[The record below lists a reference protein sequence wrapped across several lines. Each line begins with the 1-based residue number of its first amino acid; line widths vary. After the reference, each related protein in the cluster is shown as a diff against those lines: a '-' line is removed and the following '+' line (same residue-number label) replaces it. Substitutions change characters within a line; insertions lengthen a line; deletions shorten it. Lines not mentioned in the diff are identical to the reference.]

1 MSAPDLAQ
9 RIADV
14 RCRIKRAAEHSG
26 RDPASIRLIAVT
38 KGVGAPAIA
47 AAAAAGVREFGEN
60 RVQEAVAKMACVA
73 PESDPRGNRQ
83 HEGGGAR
90 SWVWHLIGRL
100 QTNKVR
106 VAVGRFE
113 VIHSVDT
120 LQLGEAIEAVASAA
134 GMRQRMLVQV
144 NVGHEPQKGGVD
156 PSELQPLIK
165 ALARRAH
172 VQVEGLMTI
181 PPASTD
187 PEGSRPYFRELR
199 RLGQMV
205 EAEVPG
211 VKMVEYSM
219 GMSEDFE
226 VAVAE
231 GATMVRIGRAIFG
244 ARNGGPE
251 ALPA

>member
-14 RCRIKRAAEHSG
+14 RCRIKRAAERSG

-38 KGVGAPAIA
+38 KGVGVPAIA

-73 PESDPRGNRQ
+73 PESDLRGNRQ
-83 HEGGGAR
+83 HEGGGVR

-106 VAVGRFE
+106 AAVGRFE

-120 LQLGEAIEAVASAA
+120 LRLGEAIEAVASAA
-134 GMRQRMLVQV
+134 GMRQRVLVQV
-144 NVGHEPQKGGVD
+144 NVGHEPQKGGVE

-165 ALARRAH
+165 ALARHAH

-181 PPASTD
+181 PPVSAD

-199 RLGQMV
+199 RLGQVV
-205 EAEVPG
+205 EGEVPG
-211 VKMVEYSM
+211 IKMVDYSM
-219 GMSEDFE
+219 GMSDDFE